1 MGNRETGRGKGR
13 GRLEGEGEGG
23 RGGGGRKEE
32 AGGRYRYSQPS
43 FLPQNSCAQVW
54 MMRSG
59 FEPVNAN
66 WYFGVRG
73 SGFVFQGSCFGVRV
87 SGSGQG

>member
-1 MGNRETGRGKGR
+1 
-13 GRLEGEGEGG
+13 
-23 RGGGGRKEE
+23 
-32 AGGRYRYSQPS
+32 
-43 FLPQNSCAQVW
+43 LPQNSCAQVW